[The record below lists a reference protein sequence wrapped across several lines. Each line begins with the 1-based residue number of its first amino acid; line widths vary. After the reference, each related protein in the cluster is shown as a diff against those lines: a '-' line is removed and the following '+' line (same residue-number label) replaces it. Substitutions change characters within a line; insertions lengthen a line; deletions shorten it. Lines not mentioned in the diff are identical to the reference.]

1 MTSRCKRKMSPGSP
15 GLPNPTKR
23 ANNRSDEECL
33 HAFQRL
39 LDFSDLLDPTSI
51 QQRFDDIGSALLR
64 DFLIVVQTCLGSDKE
79 PDFVETKLQIMEIE
93 LYFWDSACHRDPF
106 THGSQE
112 QRTAGQWYFHRTPRR
127 SDDSTQTLI
136 STSGYRG
143 GTRKGLD
150 LTISGT
156 TPTKS
161 PYFPSSSWPD
171 DKEAYGGV
179 LFRTLRDL
187 NSGKIISGPSLLVDH
202 ILLLSG
208 AERISDLIQDHWG
221 NDINAF
227 KSLHVGERKTH
238 MFLCPAPIANHRPH
252 IYKSPRIGL
261 DLSHPGTAASP
272 THPRVEFISQAYRY
286 FVNPEKLT
294 ANGRAQTLLGVLP
307 HKELSGLKDKTLNSY
322 MAEYQTGLD
331 GKAKL
336 EEFVGARG
344 KGISSSPTK
353 YMKLM
358 GCIEAL
364 KAVKCDDDGRANRF
378 VKDNENQAN

>member
-1 MTSRCKRKMSPGSP
+1 MTDGYKRKRTHESPDTQK
-15 GLPNPTKR
+15 PTKR
-23 ANNRSDEECL
+23 AKNHSDEESL

-39 LDFSDLLDPTSI
+39 LDFSDLLEPTSI
-51 QQRFDDIGSALLR
+51 RQRFDDIGSALLHE
-64 DFLIVVQTCLGSDKE
+64 FLIVVRTRLGSDTV
-79 PDFVETKLQIMEIE
+79 PDLVETKLQIMEME
-93 LYFWDSACHRDPF
+93 LYFWDSTCHRDPF
-106 THGSQE
+106 THGSPE
-112 QRTAGQWYFHRTPRR
+112 QRASGQWYFHRTPRR
-127 SDDSTQTLI
+127 SDDSTQSLI

-150 LTISGT
+150 LTIST
-156 TPTKS
+156 VNPTKS
-161 PYFPSSSWPD
+161 PYFPSSSSQPND
-171 DKEAYGGV
+171 SEKKAYGDV
-179 LFRTLRDL
+179 LLRTLRDL

-208 AERISDLIQDHWG
+208 AEKISDLVQDRWG

-227 KSLHVGERKTH
+227 KNPSVGESKTH
-238 MFLCPAPIANHRPH
+238 MFLCPASTANPKLH

-261 DLSHPGTAASP
+261 DLSHPGTTASL
-272 THPRVEFISQAYRY
+272 THPRVEFISQPYRY

-307 HKELSGLKDKTLNSY
+307 HKQLSGLKDKTLNAY

-364 KAVKCDDDGRANRF
+364 KAVQCDDDG
-378 VKDNENQAN
+378 

>member
-1 MTSRCKRKMSPGSP
+1 MTDRCKRKMSPG
-15 GLPNPTKR
+15 LPTANSAKR
-23 ANNRSDEECL
+23 AKNHSNEESL

-51 QQRFDDIGSALLR
+51 RQRFDDIGSALLR
-64 DFLIVVQTCLGSDKE
+64 DFLIVVQTRLRSDE
-79 PDFVETKLQIMEIE
+79 PDFVETKLQTMEIE
-93 LYFWDSACHRDPF
+93 FYFWNSTCHRDPF

-112 QRTAGQWYFHRTPRR
+112 QRRAGQWYFHRTPRR
-127 SDDSTQTLI
+127 SDDSTQNLI

-150 LTISGT
+150 LSISGGV

-161 PYFPSSSWPD
+161 PYFPSSSQPD
-171 DKEAYGGV
+171 EQEAYGGV
-179 LFRTLRDL
+179 LLRTLRDL
-187 NSGKIISGPSLLVDH
+187 NSGKIISGPSLLADH

-208 AERISDLIQDHWG
+208 AERISDLVQDHWG

-227 KSLHVGERKTH
+227 KSLHVGERKAR
-238 MFLCPAPIANHRPH
+238 MFLCPAPIANPRPH

-261 DLSHPGTAASP
+261 DLSHPGTTATP
-272 THPRVEFISQAYRY
+272 THPRVEFISQPYRY

-322 MAEYQTGLD
+322 MVEYQTGLD

-364 KAVKCDDDGRANRF
+364 KAVKCDDDGRANRIA
-378 VKDNENQAN
+378 KDNENQAN

>member
-1 MTSRCKRKMSPGSP
+1 P
-15 GLPNPTKR
+15 LNPTKR
-23 ANNRSDEECL
+23 AKNHSDEESL

-51 QQRFDDIGSALLR
+51 RQRFDDIGSALLH
-64 DFLIVVQTCLGSDKE
+64 DFLIVVQTRPGSDKVL
-79 PDFVETKLQIMEIE
+79 DFVETKLQIMEIE
-93 LYFWDSACHRDPF
+93 FYFWNSTCHRDPF

-150 LTISGT
+150 LTISDGV
-156 TPTKS
+156 TPTES
-161 PYFPSSSWPD
+161 PYFPSSSQPD
-171 DKEAYGGV
+171 EQEAYGGV
-179 LFRTLRDL
+179 LLRTLRDL

-208 AERISDLIQDHWG
+208 ADRISDLVHDHWG

-227 KSLHVGERKTH
+227 KSPCVGERKAY
-238 MFLCPAPIANHRPH
+238 MFLCPAPIANPRPH

-261 DLSHPGTAASP
+261 DLSHPGTTASP
-272 THPRVEFISQAYRY
+272 THPRVEFISQPYRY

-294 ANGRAQTLLGVLP
+294 ANGRAQTLLGVLS
-307 HKELSGLKDKTLNSY
+307 HKELSGLKDKTLNAY
-322 MAEYQTGLD
+322 IAEYQTGLD

-344 KGISSSPTK
+344 KGISSSPIK

-364 KAVKCDDDGRANRF
+364 KAVKCDDDGRANRIAKSSEPGSPNREDF
-378 VKDNENQAN
+378 L

>member
-1 MTSRCKRKMSPGSP
+1 MSR
-15 GLPNPTKR
+15 
-23 ANNRSDEECL
+23 
-33 HAFQRL
+33 
-39 LDFSDLLDPTSI
+39 
-51 QQRFDDIGSALLR
+51 
-64 DFLIVVQTCLGSDKE
+64 
-79 PDFVETKLQIMEIE
+79 
-93 LYFWDSACHRDPF
+93 
-106 THGSQE
+106 
-112 QRTAGQWYFHRTPRR
+112 YFHRTPRR

-150 LTISGT
+150 LTISGV

-161 PYFPSSSWPD
+161 PYFPSSSQPVE
-171 DKEAYGGV
+171 KEAYGGV
-179 LFRTLRDL
+179 LLRTLRDL
-187 NSGKIISGPSLLVDH
+187 NSGKIISGPSLVVDH

-208 AERISDLIQDHWG
+208 AERIPDLVQDHWG

-227 KSLHVGERKTH
+227 KSPCIGERKTH
-238 MFLCPAPIANHRPH
+238 MFLCPAPIGANPRPH

-261 DLSHPGTAASP
+261 DLSHPGTTASP
-272 THPRVEFISQAYRY
+272 THPRVEFISQPYRY

-307 HKELSGLKDKTLNSY
+307 HKELSGLKDKTLNAY

-364 KAVKCDDDGRANRF
+364 KTVKCEDGGGANGVAEVR
-378 VKDNENQAN
+378 NY